1 MGEIAKDTKTR
12 LLEVFYAVYEKD
24 ARKVMAE
31 LVGLGALV
39 PTGDQTAVSDVM
51 NDVSLCDVSLRQFLR
66 TSKKQ
71 PKLPTSARSCR
82 LCRRPD
88 RRE

>member
-31 LVGLGALV
+31 LVALGALV
-39 PTGDQTAVSDVM
+39 PTGDQTSVSQLE
-51 NDVSLCDVSLRQFLR
+51 NG
-66 TSKKQ
+66 
-71 PKLPTSARSCR
+71 
-82 LCRRPD
+82 
-88 RRE
+88 